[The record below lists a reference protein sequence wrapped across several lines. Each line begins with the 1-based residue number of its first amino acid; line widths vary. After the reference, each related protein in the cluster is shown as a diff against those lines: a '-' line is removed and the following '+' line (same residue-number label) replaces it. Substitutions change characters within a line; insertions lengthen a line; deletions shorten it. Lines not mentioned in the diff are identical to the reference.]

1 MANEIGD
8 VIVLNS
14 GNSSAAIKGT
24 DAKNPNS
31 LVRIYL
37 DGVAYSVV
45 TDATGAWSFTPA
57 GGWDEGRHVVS
68 IEIVDRAGNVGTPK
82 FEIVNIDLTDPAKPE
97 IFRVIAGNDYLTPG
111 EATGEKMPEISGVA
125 DPNGIVYLYGGAN
138 GDTLIGSTKANAMGA
153 WTITPNLTDG
163 KHTLNVKVKDA
174 ANRESESS
182 DSFVVDIAN
191 GVVTH
196 AVKHVTETAETA
208 EIATQAA
215 EIQAGESGTSSLL
228 QPLPVYKD
236 SIAIS
241 AKTTAGNLVQV
252 LFNNAVYTIIAD
264 AEGKWSYKAEDLS
277 EGTYIAQFRYQD
289 RAGNWGPVQQ
299 LLFEVMPQEPEAPQ
313 IMRVVDDEGGLDYLT
328 PYNYT
333 NDKTPTLSGVAMPG
347 STVHIFDN
355 NIEVGTVVAGPD
367 GRWTMTVSLNENLI
381 THNLTANYVDVHG
394 KTSKTSEIFNLSLD
408 LTTPTKPE
416 ISEVLDDEGRVTGP
430 LNSGDTTDDTTPTFK
445 GIADAGTL
453 VRIWNGTE
461 LLGSAVADSRGKW
474 EIELQLT
481 DGETYNLVVDSVAKG
496 GNVSEQTDPFT
507 LKIDASVLP
516 PAEIGG
522 VYNNNDSQLVEITN
536 GAQTNDKTPLLK
548 GTGNDGDIVRLFV
561 DDKLVGTVIV
571 VDGKWEIE
579 TDELSEDTH
588 ELKVE
593 IETPDGKVSPPSDP
607 YIVVVDVTA
616 PDKPEKPEKIIDD
629 EGDVQGEIAEGK
641 PTDDKT
647 PTIGGS
653 GAEPGD
659 TVELVIIDENG
670 NAGPA
675 IGTAIVDENGNW
687 TVTPGQ
693 ELDNGEYDLGVVITD
708 PAGNKSEPSD
718 PIKVI
723 IDDTKPADLTNF
735 DLYDDVGPEQ
745 GIITAGGITDDK
757 NPTLK
762 GTAAPGTSVEI
773 VLNGNV
779 IGTATTGS
787 DGKWNY
793 EFTNL
798 SDASYTFALRPISEA
813 GVKGDMTAP
822 ISFIVD
828 TTPPTA
834 GTFDGVFENNKGSE
848 QLVPVVGGE
857 RLTNDGDL
865 ILKGTGVAGDIV
877 IIYSDAAKTQE
888 IGRTTVDAQG
898 NWRFETSELVQ
909 DGEDKTIHLSV
920 AIRDAAGNQLDI
932 PTSYDIHIDR
942 EAPEIPD
949 VGISSFGEVEDLQDL
964 AFSDVMALN
973 SEGLF
978 IDNGKTQLV
987 ITGNEGD
994 EVKLEDIL
1002 PEGEDI
1008 ANWSQANGTVT
1019 VAGVEYNVYQNTA
1032 GDAEVLVQN
1041 NLQVEQH

>member
-1 MANEIGD
+1 MANEIGR
-8 VIVLNS
+8 VIVENS
-14 GNSSAAIKGT
+14 ADPNAAIRGR
-24 DAKNPNS
+24 DRENPNS
-31 LVRIYL
+31 LVRIYV
-37 DGVAYSVV
+37 DGTMYTVMTG
-45 TDATGAWSFTPA
+45 TDGAWKFTPP

-68 IEIVDRAGNVGTPK
+68 IEIIDRAGNVSLPK
-82 FEIVNIDLTDPAKPE
+82 FEIVNMDLTDPAKPE

-125 DPNGIVYLYGGAN
+125 DPNGIVYLYGGVN
-138 GDTLIGSTKANAMGA
+138 GDTLIGSTQANAMGA
-153 WTITPNLTDG
+153 WTITPDLADG
-163 KHTLNVKVKDA
+163 EHKLSVKVKDA
-174 ANRESESS
+174 AKRESESS
-182 DSFVVDIAN
+182 DIFVVNINN
-191 GVVTH
+191 GAVTH
-196 AVKHVTETAETA
+196 AVKEVTETAAT
-208 EIATQAA
+208 ATQAA
-215 EIQAGESGTSSLL
+215 ETQAGESGTSSLIE
-228 QPLPVYKD
+228 PRPVYKD
-236 SIAIS
+236 SIAIN
-241 AKTTAGNLVQV
+241 AQTTAGNLVQV

-264 AEGKWSYKAEDLS
+264 AEGNWSYKAEDLS
-277 EGTYIAQFRYQD
+277 DGTYIAQFRYQD

-299 LLFEVMPQEPEAPQ
+299 LLFEVMPQTPEAPQ
-313 IMRVVDDEGGLDYLT
+313 IMRVVDDEGVQDYLT

-347 STVHIFDN
+347 STVQIFDN
-355 NIEVGTVVAGPD
+355 TIKIGEVVAGPD
-367 GRWTMTVSLNENLI
+367 GRWTMTVTLNENLT
-381 THNLTANYVDVHG
+381 THNLTANYIDVHG
-394 KTSKTSEIFNLSLD
+394 KTSSMSDIFNLSLD

-430 LNSGDTTDDTTPTFK
+430 LSSGDTTDDTTPTFK

-453 VRIWNGTE
+453 VRIWNGSE
-461 LLGSAVADSRGKW
+461 LLGSVVADSRGNW

-481 DGETYNLVVDSVAKG
+481 DGETYNLVVDSESKG
-496 GNVSEQTDPFT
+496 GNASEKTDPFT
-507 LKIDASVLP
+507 LIIDASVLP

-522 VYNNNDSQLVEITN
+522 VYNDNNSANLVEIAS
-536 GAQTNDKTPLLK
+536 GAETNDKTPLLK
-548 GTGNDGDIVRLFV
+548 GTGNDDDIVRLIV
-561 DDKLVGTVIV
+561 DGAVVGSVKV
-571 VDGKWEIE
+571 VDGKWQIE
-579 TDELSEDTH
+579 TPELLEGSH

-593 IETPDGKVSPPSDP
+593 IETPDGKVTPPSDP

-629 EGDVQGEIAEGK
+629 EGDVTGEIAEGK

-653 GAEPGD
+653 DAEPGD
-659 TVELVIIDENG
+659 TVELIIVGGNG
-670 NAGPA
+670 TPGTV
-675 IGTAIVDENGNW
+675 IGTAIVDENGEW
-687 TVTPGQ
+687 TVTPGT

-723 IDDTKPADLTNF
+723 IDDTKPADLTGYA
-735 DLYDDVGPEQ
+735 LYDDVGPVEEV
-745 GIITAGGITDDK
+745 ISAGGITNDK
-757 NPTLK
+757 TPTLK
-762 GTAAPGTSVEI
+762 GTATPGSSVEI
-773 VLNGNV
+773 TLDGNV
-779 IGTATTGS
+779 IGTVIVGS
-787 DGKWNY
+787 DGSWSY
-793 EFTNL
+793 EFADL
-798 SDASYTFALRPISEA
+798 SDASHEFSLRPISEA

-834 GTFDGVFENNKGSE
+834 GTFDGVFDNNKGSE
-848 QLVPVVGGE
+848 QLVQVVEGE

-877 IIYSDAAKTQE
+877 IIYSDAMKTQE

-942 EAPEIPD
+942 QAPEIPD

-964 AFSDVMALN
+964 AFSDIMSSDN
-973 SEGLF
+973 EGLF